1 MSTILYDNVSV
12 SYGTNEKTAL
22 KNFNLQINSGE
33 IISFIGS
40 SGCGKSTALNVAA
53 GLLTPT
59 NGELVVDDLITRSPG
74 IDRGVVFQNYS
85 LFPWMSNLD
94 NVLFALRQRYDLPNK
109 TLQAKAA
116 DLLDRVGIS
125 GNFQKVYPSKISG
138 GMQQRVAIARMFALD
153 SPIFLMDEPFAAV
166 DEITRKHLQSL
177 LLDLWEKE
185 ENRKTIVMVT
195 HNIEEAIYLSDR
207 VVVLHEGEIN
217 SVVAIPFERH
227 RNRREIE
234 NKSEY
239 LMIKNHLLQAIEE
252 KIVGGER

>member
-1 MSTILYDNVSV
+1 MSTIVYDNVSV
-12 SYGTNEKTAL
+12 TYEKNGEPAL
-22 KNFNLQINSGE
+22 KDFNLTIQSGE

-53 GLLTPT
+53 GLLNPSAGTFKVD
-59 NGELVVDDLITRSPG
+59 NEVVLKPG

-85 LFPWMSNLD
+85 LFPWMSNLE
-94 NVLFALRQRYDLPNK
+94 NVVFALQQRSDLSTK
-109 TLQAKAA
+109 ELQQQAEAILK
-116 DLLDRVGIS
+116 RVGIQGDS
-125 GNFQKVYPSKISG
+125 LAVYPSQISG

-185 ENRKTIVMVT
+185 TVRKTIVMVT

-207 VVVLHEGEIN
+207 VVVLHNGEIN
-217 SVVAIPFERH
+217 AVVPIPFERH
-227 RNRREIE
+227 RDRIGIE
-234 NKSEY
+234 SEKDY
-239 LMIKNHLLQAIEE
+239 LTIKNHLLQAIEG
-252 KIVGGER
+252 KIEGGA

>member
-1 MSTILYDNVSV
+1 MSTIVYDNVSV
-12 SYGTNEKTAL
+12 TYESNGQPAL
-22 KNFNLQINSGE
+22 KDFNLTIRSGE

-53 GLLTPT
+53 GLLNPT
-59 NGELVVDDLITRSPG
+59 NGALKVDEEVVLKPG

-85 LFPWMSNLD
+85 LFPWMSNLE
-94 NVLFALRQRYDLPNK
+94 NVLFALMQRYDLPK
-109 TLQAKAA
+109 KELQHKAEA
-116 DLLDRVGIS
+116 LLERVGIKGQS
-125 GNFQKVYPSKISG
+125 QKVYPSQISG

-185 ENRKTIVMVT
+185 EVRKTIVMVT

-207 VVVLHEGEIN
+207 VVVLHGGEIN
-217 SVVAIPFERH
+217 SVVTIPFERH
-227 RNRREIE
+227 RDRQGIE
-234 NKSEY
+234 NESDY
-239 LMIKNHLLQAIEE
+239 LAIKNHLLQAIEGKVE
-252 KIVGGER
+252 GGE